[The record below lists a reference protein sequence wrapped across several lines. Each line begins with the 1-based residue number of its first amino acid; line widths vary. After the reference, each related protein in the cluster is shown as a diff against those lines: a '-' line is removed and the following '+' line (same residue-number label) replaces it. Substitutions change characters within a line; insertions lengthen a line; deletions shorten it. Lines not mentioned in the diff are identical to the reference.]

1 MNKRIRFA
9 SLLLVLVLVGIQ
21 FFRPKENLGPTGG
34 PNDLAVRYAIPADVH
49 ALLTAACYDCHSN
62 HTRYP
67 WYAKV
72 QPVAWLL
79 DHDIGG
85 AKHELNF
92 SEFGAYPA
100 RRAAHKLDGIVNEV
114 EGGDMPLASYRWMHP
129 EARLTADQRKR
140 LIDWAQALEARIPP
154 E

>member
-1 MNKRIRFA
+1 
-9 SLLLVLVLVGIQ
+9 
-21 FFRPKENLGPTGG
+21 
-34 PNDLAVRYAIPADVH
+34 
-49 ALLTAACYDCHSN
+49 
-62 HTRYP
+62 
-67 WYAKV
+67 
-72 QPVAWLL
+72 LL